1 MKLFFETK
9 QQVAPRTCAGAKKF
23 LGILLLPLLF
33 TCASINLQAQT
44 DWQIIG
50 NNPSSG
56 QPILGTLYNSQNP
69 QALRFYTNGNQR
81 GIFSQMLHVVD
92 GNILISR
99 TSNMGNRAPSS
110 RNGSLLFGDDIDGNT
125 QYGSWGIEYVNDPN
139 HPEQGQGLNFW
150 QPFGANHLSTTNYRL
165 FLADDGKVGIGT
177 QFPHAELS
185 VNGTVLAKAVRV
197 TTNATYWPDY
207 VTSLTCRNRL
217 TN

>member
-1 MKLFFETK
+1 MRKIFIPIFM
-9 QQVAPRTCAGAKKF
+9 AA
-23 LGILLLPLLF
+23 LLL
-33 TCASINLQAQT
+33 ASTFSSLHAQ
-44 DWQIIG
+44 
-50 NNPSSG
+50 S
-56 QPILGTLYNSQNP
+56 
-69 QALRFYTNGNQR
+69 TNYWK
-81 GIFSQMLHVVD
+81 L
-92 GNILISR
+92 
-99 TSNMGNRAPSS
+99 
-110 RNGSLLFGDDIDGNT
+110 DGNT

-207 VTSLTCRNRL
+207 VTSSTCRNKL
-217 TN
+217 MN